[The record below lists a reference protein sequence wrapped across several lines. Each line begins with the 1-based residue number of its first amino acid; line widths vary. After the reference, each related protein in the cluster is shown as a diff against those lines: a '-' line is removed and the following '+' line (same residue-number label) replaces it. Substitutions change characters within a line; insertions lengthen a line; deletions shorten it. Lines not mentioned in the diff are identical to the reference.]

1 MASGG
6 DLPSNTSE
14 EVSGSGKDYRSK
26 SFSSAEEYLSGV
38 HSLETKRRN
47 AVLYLRAVSDEVNR
61 QKFPDII
68 KKHRE
73 KCDPTRQRKFYAWHW
88 RVAIDSVIFMERLR
102 LGARNHRQR
111 ENESKGNDNSG
122 T

>member
-6 DLPSNTSE
+6 DQPSDTSE
-14 EVSGSGKDYRSK
+14 EVDRSGKDYRSK
-26 SFSSAEEYLSGV
+26 SFSSAEEYLSSV
-38 HSLETKRRN
+38 HSPETKRKN
-47 AVLYLRAVSDEVNR
+47 AVLYLRAVSDEVNK

-68 KKHRE
+68 RKHRG
-73 KCDPTRQRKFYAWHW
+73 KCDPERQKKFYAWHW
-88 RVAIDSVIFMERLR
+88 RVAIDSVIFMQRLK
-102 LGARNHRQR
+102 LGARNHKQR

>member
-14 EVSGSGKDYRSK
+14 EVDRSGKEYRSK
-26 SFSSAEEYLSGV
+26 SFSSAEEYLSSV
-38 HSLETKRRN
+38 HSLETKRKN
-47 AVLYLRAVSDEVNR
+47 AVLYLRAVSEEVNR

-68 KKHRE
+68 RKQRG
-73 KCDPTRQRKFYAWHW
+73 KCDPQRQKKFYAWHW
-88 RVAIDSVIFMERLR
+88 RVAIDSVIFMQRLK

-111 ENESKGNDNSG
+111 ENESNDNDSSD